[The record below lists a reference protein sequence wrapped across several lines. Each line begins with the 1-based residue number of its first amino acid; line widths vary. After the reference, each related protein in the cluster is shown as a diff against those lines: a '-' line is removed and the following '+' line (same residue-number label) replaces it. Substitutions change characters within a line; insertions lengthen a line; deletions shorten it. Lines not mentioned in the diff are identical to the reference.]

1 MKSHVVGIAKI
12 EDNSKLRSM
21 VLFILFIYEKNWFY
35 FLQSVISNEILNKY
49 IVRFEDQ
56 WNMRRIKHLLY
67 LSYFNTCIL
76 QCHQI
81 QSISHYKNLKFLL
94 EVHIYWRS
102 MLMARSYLCQSKVRR
117 IACSVHHVNTFYK
130 NYAACEFW
138 PQ

>member
-1 MKSHVVGIAKI
+1 MIITLMKSNVI
-12 EDNSKLRSM
+12 EDDFKLRSM
-21 VLFILFIYEKNWFY
+21 VLFILFIYAK
-35 FLQSVISNEILNKY
+35 NEILNKY